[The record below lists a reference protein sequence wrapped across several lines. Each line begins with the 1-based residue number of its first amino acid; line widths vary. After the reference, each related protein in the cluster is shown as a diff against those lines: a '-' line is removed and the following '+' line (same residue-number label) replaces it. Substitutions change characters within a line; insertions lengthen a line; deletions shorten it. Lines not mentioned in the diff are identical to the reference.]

1 MKLIGLLLILVVLAT
16 GSVWGENKVLSL
28 DGNGDYLEI
37 PEGVWFDGDLTLE
50 AWVFIRKHTN
60 WSMVIELGGSD
71 RDHVSFIIENGESG
85 LPWFF
90 VRAGTKQWQEVASDV
105 SLELNS
111 LVHLAW
117 TLNGN
122 SATIYIN
129 GIVY

>member
-90 VRAGTKQWQEVASDV
+90 VRAGTKKWQEVAGDV